1 MHRYSLILIV
11 LTAICLLPMSAS
23 AQQPTTVPGCPTLGD
38 LPTRLKPGMWAKTVA
53 GFTINRRAEPDLQSA
68 RTGQIPNGDILRV
81 ADGPRCADGY
91 VWWLLNYDSM
101 MGWTAEGDAQSGD
114 YWLEGVGKI
123 AEPAADSDEPDG
135 CLQPPEIYD
144 RLQINSFASVNLRTL
159 AMLDHAQEL
168 YSAGGGVIHLR
179 DSIMQGSY
187 NPGAVEAS
195 FGTHDG
201 GGALDISVREIG
213 SGILLADEIKPLL
226 HALRLAGFAAYLRD
240 TNELYK
246 GSPIHIH
253 AIAIGDAELSEAAR
267 AQIDGTFGYLR
278 GFNALP
284 QDSGI
289 PLPDTSGEMVICDWM
304 KAMGFDDLRGE

>member
-1 MHRYSLILIV
+1 MYRHFYMFTMAVVWV
-11 LTAICLLPMSAS
+11 LMSVGWVNA
-23 AQQPTTVPGCPTLGD
+23 QPTPIPACPTLGD

-53 GFTINRRAEPDLQSA
+53 GFTINRRAEPDLQSE
-68 RTGQIPNGDILRV
+68 RSGQIPNGDIVRV

-101 MGWTAEGDAQSGD
+101 MGWTAEGDVKAGS

-123 AEPAADSDEPDG
+123 AEPAADSREPDG
-135 CLQPPEIYD
+135 CLEPPQIYD
-144 RLQINSFASVNLRTL
+144 QIALGRLTLNLRTL

-168 YSAGGGVIHLR
+168 YSAEGGIIHLR

-187 NPGAVEAS
+187 NPGGVSAS

-201 GGALDISVREIG
+201 GGAVDLSVREIG
-213 SGILLADEIKPLL
+213 TGTVLTREIKPLL
-226 HALRLAGFAAYLRD
+226 HALRLAGFAAWLRD
-240 TNELYK
+240 FNELYD

-253 AIAIGDAELSEAAR
+253 AIAIGDTELSEAAR
-267 AQIDGTFGYLR
+267 GQIDGMFGYFQ
-278 GFNALP
+278 GYNGLP

-289 PLPDTSGEMVICDWM
+289 PLPDTSGEMVVCDWM
-304 KAMGFDDLRGE
+304 QAMGYHDMRVQ

>member
-1 MHRYSLILIV
+1 MHRILHIFLIAAFCILTSLGMV
-11 LTAICLLPMSAS
+11 S
-23 AQQPTTVPGCPTLGD
+23 AQPTPVPSCPTIGD

-68 RTGQIPNGDILRV
+68 RTGQIPNGDIVRV

-91 VWWLLNYDSM
+91 VWWQLNYDSM
-101 MGWTAEGDAQSGD
+101 MGWTAEGDVKDGS

-123 AEPAADSDEPDG
+123 AEPAADSTEPDG
-135 CLQPPEIYD
+135 CLQPPEVYD
-144 RLQINSFASVNLRTL
+144 RIQVADVTVNLRTL

-168 YSAGGGVIHLR
+168 YSVEGGVIHLR
-179 DSIMQGSY
+179 DVLMQGSY
-187 NPGAVEAS
+187 NPGGVSAS

-201 GGALDISVREIG
+201 GGALDISVRQIG
-213 SGILLADEIKPLL
+213 TGKVLTGEIKPLL

-240 TNELYK
+240 FDELYK

-267 AQIDGTFGYLR
+267 AQIDGTFGYFR
-278 GFNALP
+278 GYNGLP
-284 QDSGI
+284 QYSGI
-289 PLPDTSGEMVICDWM
+289 PLPDTSGDMIICDWM
-304 KAMGFDDLRGE
+304 RAQGYSDLRGK

>member
-1 MHRYSLILIV
+1 MHRTLHTLLIAVFCI
-11 LTAICLLPMSAS
+11 LTTLGMVS
-23 AQQPTTVPGCPTLGD
+23 AQPTPVPSCPTIGD

-68 RTGQIPNGDILRV
+68 RTGQIPNGDIVRV

-91 VWWLLNYDSM
+91 VWWQLNYDSM
-101 MGWTAEGDAQSGD
+101 MGWTAEGDVKDGS

-123 AEPAADSDEPDG
+123 AEPAADSTEPDG

-144 RLQINSFASVNLRTL
+144 RIQVADVTVNLRTL

-168 YSAGGGVIHLR
+168 YSAEGGIIHLR
-179 DSIMQGSY
+179 DVLMQGSY
-187 NPGAVEAS
+187 NPGGVSAS

-201 GGALDISVREIG
+201 GGALDISVRQIG
-213 SGILLADEIKPLL
+213 TGTVLTDEIKPLL
-226 HALRLAGFAAYLRD
+226 HALRLAGFAAWLRD
-240 TNELYK
+240 FDELYK

-267 AQIDGTFGYLR
+267 GQIDGTFGYFR
-278 GFNALP
+278 GYNGLP

-289 PLPDTSGEMVICDWM
+289 PLPDTSGDMIICDWM
-304 KAMGFDDLRGE
+304 RAQGYSDLRGK